1 MALLTND
8 SNKTQTPEELSKDIV
23 TDKKFPATMDT
34 SAYDELI
41 KITRYNNR
49 DTINVRG
56 EKYWE
61 KNKLELIN
69 DSLVKLITDRSK
81 ALTKY
86 IDKKEQDASMEY
98 FRLLRSK
105 GVSIED
111 AAKMANVTL

>member
-8 SNKTQTPEELSKDIV
+8 NNKVLTPEEIAKNAV
-23 TDKKFPATMDT
+23 ADKKFDTKMDS

-61 KNKLELIN
+61 KNKMDLIN